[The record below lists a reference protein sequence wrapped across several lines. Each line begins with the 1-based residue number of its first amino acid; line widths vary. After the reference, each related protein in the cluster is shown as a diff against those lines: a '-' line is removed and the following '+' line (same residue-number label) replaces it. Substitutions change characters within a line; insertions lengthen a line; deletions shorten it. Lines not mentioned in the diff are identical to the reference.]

1 MKGDNIPK
9 WNRDI
14 KYGHNYGEKT
24 VPDNIR
30 FNLDHPY
37 RISKK
42 SFVAYPYDYSQE
54 EVDEF
59 MESLTSDVIKQIT
72 LFFQTMPRLK
82 NSIKYTNSNGD
93 EKTFVIEG
101 MQTFFS

>member
-1 MKGDNIPK
+1 MLCSCIDKLASDDEVFEFK
-9 WNRDI
+9 
-14 KYGHNYGEKT
+14 
-24 VPDNIR
+24 
-30 FNLDHPY
+30 
-37 RISKK
+37 
-42 SFVAYPYDYSQE
+42 DYSQE

-93 EKTFVIEG
+93 EKIFVIEG